1 MTATDNTQE
10 PSDIPQ
16 EEQVIPRAEQKEVPP
31 LVNNKQ
37 INEST

>member
-1 MTATDNTQE
+1 MSDIDNTQK
-10 PSDIPQ
+10 PSDTPQ
-16 EEQVIPRAEQKEVPP
+16 EEQVIPQAEQKEVPP